1 MNRKITIP
9 YYYVWMVEGA
19 SSPGQLF
26 KRYVQS
32 YVRNTCPGWELVKI
46 EKMNAI
52 IKKVR

>member
-1 MNRKITIP
+1 MKQKTIAIP
-9 YYYVWMVEGA
+9 HFYVWMVEGI

-32 YVRNTCPGWELVKI
+32 YVRNTRPGWELVKI

-52 IKKVR
+52 IERK